1 LSPTSAKNVV
11 VPVGTGMVA
20 FTTAPSPGAPG
31 KNLPFLT
38 VDAVAPTTVTF
49 KAVAPAGTV

>member
-1 LSPTSAKNVV
+1 M
-11 VPVGTGMVA
+11 GTGMVA

-31 KNLPFLT
+31 ENLPFLT

-49 KAVAPAGTV
+49 KAVVPAGTM